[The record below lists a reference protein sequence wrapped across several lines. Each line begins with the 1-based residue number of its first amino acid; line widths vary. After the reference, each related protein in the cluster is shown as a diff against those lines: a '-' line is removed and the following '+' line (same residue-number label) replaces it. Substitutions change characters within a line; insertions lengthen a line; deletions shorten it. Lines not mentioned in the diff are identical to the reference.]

1 MLHTVTF
8 GLQEINPFE
17 VRQIAADGGKHFAGG
32 VHSQKESQWHE
43 ESFLEVS
50 LGVNRDINNATRA
63 GQRDRAQLI

>member
-32 VHSQKESQWHE
+32 VTVRKSHSGTKKVFW
-43 ESFLEVS
+43 
-50 LGVNRDINNATRA
+50 R
-63 GQRDRAQLI
+63 